1 MTVDVFVSA
10 FIVVAMVGFFVLS
23 LGKAWKFAHMQI
35 HARLDLYPVPK
46 EGAGRAAYGGSYME
60 EPQWWNKP
68 RHIDRLNEAVEIFK
82 EMVLIKKLFVNQRSL
97 WWASY
102 AMHLGIYVMLGW
114 SVLLLITV
122 FWHPVPYV
130 MVTQVVG
137 VVGFALCIVGCALLL
152 VRRATDPVLKKYT
165 TPLEYCN
172 IALLLAVLLTGAC
185 AWLFVAS
192 PYEVAAQVFTL
203 NPGGMA
209 PFVLVHLVLLG
220 VMFTYIPLSK
230 MSHYVGKFFAYHKV
244 LWDNDPNLPNSAVER
259 RFEDAAAHPAR
270 TRWSADQAQSASSK
284 TSKG

>member
-1 MTVDVFVSA
+1 MTIDVLVSV
-10 FIVVAMVGFFVLS
+10 FIVLAMIGFFALS
-23 LGKAWKFAHMQI
+23 LRKAWKFAHMQI

-60 EPQWWNKP
+60 EPQWWGKP

-122 FWHPVPYV
+122 FWHPAPYV

-152 VRRATDPVLKKYT
+152 VRRVTDPVLKKYT

-172 IALLLAVLLTGAC
+172 IVLLLVVLLTGAY

-192 PYEVAAQVFTL
+192 PYDVAVQVFTL
-203 NPGGMA
+203 SPSGLA

-220 VMFTYIPLSK
+220 VMFIYIPLGK
-230 MSHYVGKFFAYHKV
+230 MSHYVGKFFTYHKV

-270 TRWSADQAQSASSK
+270 THWSAEQEQGASSE